1 MRRGSTFVSC
11 SWYIIKTR
19 SKGIPSF
26 SDKPFMTVHPPKR
39 MARDEIVEYRSQ
51 DVVPA
56 SPSTILKKRRL
67 MSAASVETHATHTQS
82 FTKYEQV
89 CDVYKQIER
98 QLVQEE
104 GIRRLLDDKF
114 GKQDLLI
121 KELKTALVQ
130 LQNENA
136 LVNANSSESRKE
148 CMRLKRVEAELKSS
162 LELKKREAQKY
173 SSERDTLVKQAQAS
187 QAAYHVKEK
196 ECEELASTLMQR
208 QVDVENYKEDMKQL
222 ELSNTS
228 LSKEISRH
236 QSNIKLLQTTLEHRN
251 DEVKELKA
259 HIDRLSAEL
268 GALDS
273 VNALSTR
280 NADAILSQLSSSNA
294 RLQEERFKKEELQQ
308 ELHEARK
315 ECEQLQ
321 TRVQQMEQQSKEAEE
336 KWKRTMCQLESEH
349 GQSKERIS
357 QLLTTLQDLE
367 ARAKEAGSEREKLQ
381 NRLEALEDKDRDTT
395 QEKEGLQAELQCLTT
410 DLKSTKESLEA
421 KLFMLTTE
429 NQELSAAVAAKTEAE
444 VQLVSANETLKGNL
458 QANEA
463 ALSQMKEQ
471 VETLEK
477 DYKECQ
483 EKLLPSEKQAKDLKR
498 DYQRQMQSKQLELQK
513 HLQEISR
520 RNNLAMAEMRKEF
533 EAEATRSVDEER
545 KKAQDALESAKKN
558 LQNQLAEE
566 KEKYG
571 ARIKSLLEKNKSQV
585 SELEETHR
593 ASFASFVEETE
604 IKLRLK
610 EEECLAAIDKVE
622 SKLRSTEDL
631 ITRLKLQH
639 SEEMVTARALMEQQH
654 AEAIASLTEELEG
667 RIELAKSER
676 EEALTVQLEE
686 MTRQSTELKE
696 KLASMDREY
705 QELQEVHRVNMDKLK
720 EINDQRHSEL
730 QSRLRGME
738 KKCKQQQEN
747 HEGML
752 RNLHDELERCLAE
765 AQEKLEKSEKKCMRL
780 EEETKAREAQ
790 LKESY
795 EQQIEE
801 LRQSEMR
808 LEEECATTRVEAEG
822 HISKLKMEHE
832 NMLNKLNME
841 HEDSLRKTQMEH
853 ENVIK
858 KKDLEHDSI
867 LKAMKLDHENA
878 LKTQRMGFD
887 SSLRKRK
894 LEQES
899 SFKSQR
905 DSLTEET
912 AKSGEAKE
920 VMEAKDV
927 DSGKSQAAQHL
938 EKKLQDPTPATNV
951 AAETLNLTASK
962 TLKSRKKLSGKKLR
976 LQPAISTQQ
985 QQDLVLDAKAATS
998 KQLDFVTKAT
1008 STFSKKK
1015 QLKHMEG
1022 DINPNDSKMDFAKV
1036 TTGYNADWQV
1046 SEVNVDDPYAF

>member
-1 MRRGSTFVSC
+1 
-11 SWYIIKTR
+11 
-19 SKGIPSF
+19 
-26 SDKPFMTVHPPKR
+26 
-39 MARDEIVEYRSQ
+39 
-51 DVVPA
+51 
-56 SPSTILKKRRL
+56 
-67 MSAASVETHATHTQS
+67 
-82 FTKYEQV
+82 
-89 CDVYKQIER
+89 
-98 QLVQEE
+98 
-104 GIRRLLDDKF
+104 
-114 GKQDLLI
+114 
-121 KELKTALVQ
+121 
-130 LQNENA
+130 
-136 LVNANSSESRKE
+136 
-148 CMRLKRVEAELKSS
+148 
-162 LELKKREAQKY
+162 
-173 SSERDTLVKQAQAS
+173 
-187 QAAYHVKEK
+187 
-196 ECEELASTLMQR
+196 MQR
-208 QVDVENYKEDMKQL
+208 QVEVENYKEDMKQL
-222 ELSNTS
+222 ELSETS

-236 QSNIKLLQTTLEHRN
+236 LANIKLLQTTLEHRN

-259 HIDRLSAEL
+259 HVDRLSAEL

-280 NADAILSQLSSSNA
+280 NADAILSQ
-294 RLQEERFKKEELQQ
+294 
-308 ELHEARK
+308 
-315 ECEQLQ
+315 
-321 TRVQQMEQQSKEAEE
+321 
-336 KWKRTMCQLESEH
+336 
-349 GQSKERIS
+349 
-357 QLLTTLQDLE
+357 
-367 ARAKEAGSEREKLQ
+367 AKEAGSEKVELQ
-381 NRLEALEDKDRDTT
+381 NKLEALEDKDRDTT
-395 QEKEGLQAELQCLTT
+395 QEKVTNYLTFMTKALAFASHKPFLLQEGLQAELQCLTT
-410 DLKSTKESLEA
+410 ELKSTKESLEA
-421 KLFMLTTE
+421 NLFMLTTE

-444 VQLVSANETLKGNL
+444 AQLVSGNETLKENL
-458 QANEA
+458 KANEA

-483 EKLLPSEKQAKDLKR
+483 EKLLSAEKQAKDLKR

-585 SELEETHR
+585 
-593 ASFASFVEETE
+593 
-604 IKLRLK
+604 
-610 EEECLAAIDKVE
+610 E
-622 SKLRSTEDL
+622 SKLQSTEDL

-667 RIELAKSER
+667 RIELAKTER

-696 KLASMDREY
+696 KLTSMDREY
-705 QELQEVHRVNMDKLK
+705 QELQEVHRIDMDKLK
-720 EINDQRHSEL
+720 EINDLRHSEL

-765 AQEKLEKSEKKCMRL
+765 AQEKLEKAEKKCMRL
-780 EEETKAREAQ
+780 EEESRARESQ

-808 LEEECATTRVEAEG
+808 LEEECATTRVDAEG

-832 NMLNKLNME
+832 NMLNKINME

-912 AKSGEAKE
+912 AKSGEAKDT
-920 VMEAKDV
+920 METKDV
-927 DSGKSQAAQHL
+927 ESGKSQAALHL
-938 EKKLQDPTPATNV
+938 EKKLEDSIPASNG
-951 AAETLNLTASK
+951 AAETQNLTASK

-976 LQPAISTQQ
+976 LQPASSTQQ
-985 QQDLVLDAKAATS
+985 QDLALDAKAATS

-1015 QLKHMEG
+1015 KLKHMEAEYK
-1022 DINPNDSKMDFAKV
+1022 PNDSKVDFTK
-1036 TTGYNADWQV
+1036 
-1046 SEVNVDDPYAF
+1046 